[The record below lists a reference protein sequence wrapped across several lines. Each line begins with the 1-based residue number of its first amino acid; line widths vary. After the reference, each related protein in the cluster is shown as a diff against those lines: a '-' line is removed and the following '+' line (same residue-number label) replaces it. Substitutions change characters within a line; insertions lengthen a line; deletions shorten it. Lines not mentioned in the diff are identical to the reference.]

1 MASYLIIAKKTSW
14 NINTVKNSL
23 KATKPVL
30 IYGKPDN
37 IATDGVTPFI
47 LDDRPPEMRLFGRA
61 RAAEPAAAVQTV
73 PGGRGGAFSGALDRY
88 QAAGMERKLY
98 DTLRL
103 TVPIIDAAVC
113 KIVRLTGGV
122 SVQCESRRAQE
133 DLNRFLES
141 VQVNACGTGIET
153 FLGII

>member
-1 MASYLIIAKKTSW
+1 
-14 NINTVKNSL
+14 
-23 KATKPVL
+23 
-30 IYGKPDN
+30 
-37 IATDGVTPFI
+37 
-47 LDDRPPEMRLFGRA
+47 MRLFGRA
-61 RAAEPAAAVQTV
+61 RAAEPA
-73 PGGRGGAFSGALDRY
+73 GGGADRARREGRRLFRSLDRY

-122 SVQCESRRAQE
+122 SVQCESRRARE

-141 VQVNACGTGIET
+141 VQVNGLRHGNRDVSGNLFRTASHLWDGSGGNRGFPGWEGN
-153 FLGII
+153 FGPV